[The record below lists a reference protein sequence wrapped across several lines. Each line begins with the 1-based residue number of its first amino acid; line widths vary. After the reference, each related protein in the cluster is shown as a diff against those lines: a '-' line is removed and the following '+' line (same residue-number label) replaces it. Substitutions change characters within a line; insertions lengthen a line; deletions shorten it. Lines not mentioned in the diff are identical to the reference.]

1 MPDNNKPLSPQGYLI
16 GMLPIPDNP
25 FWGDLP
31 EGGHGLPPGGATG
44 QVLTKK
50 SSADYD
56 ADWEDAQGGGG
67 TGTNYQF
74 SVDATNTGDPG
85 TDAAVSVRQ
94 EGAEVGFTFTIP
106 RGAQGPA
113 GADGAPGE
121 RGPQGPAG
129 QDGAEGPQGPK
140 GDPGPQGPAGPEGPQ
155 GPEGPAGADGAPGAK
170 GDPGPQ
176 GPPGEDGAPGA
187 KGEQGPPGPAGQ
199 DGAEGPQGPAGP
211 GVAAGGTTGQILR
224 KKSDADY
231 DTEWVTQQGGGGD
244 TPTFEVGSTTTGEP
258 GSDADVQIEQTGDLV
273 RFDFTIPRGA
283 TGAQGPA
290 GADGAKGD
298 PGPQGPPG
306 EDGAPGAQGPK
317 GDTGP
322 QGEQGPP
329 GPAGQD
335 GAQGPQG
342 PAGPGVAAG
351 GTTGQVLVKSSDA
364 DYDTEWA
371 DPQGGGG
378 GGSGV
383 IIEGKNFLS
392 PVKITKEG
400 SQYYL
405 SLKGSNIMDE
415 LAGVLYCTLTFA
427 TSTPANGR
435 VTVTLPGGEY
445 KPYGVAQ
452 CNMAGVAKIPVT
464 DDHIFVQLNSSA
476 GRLLLNVES
485 LSGAAIE
492 VDTSYTP
499 NGLYI
504 TRWRYNNAS

>member
-1 MPDNNKPLSPQGYLI
+1 MSDNNKPLSPQGYLI
-16 GMLPIPDNP
+16 GMLPFPDNP

-31 EGGHGLPPGGATG
+31 EGGHGLPPGGTTG

-94 EGAEVGFTFTIP
+94 EGAEVGFTFTVP
-106 RGAQGPA
+106 RGTH
-113 GADGAPGE
+113 GE

-129 QDGAEGPQGPK
+129 QDGADGPK
-140 GDPGPQGPAGPEGPQ
+140 GP
-155 GPEGPAGADGAPGAK
+155 K

-187 KGEQGPPGPAGQ
+187 QGEQGPPGPAGQ

-211 GVAAGGTTGQILR
+211 GVAAGGTAGQILR

-231 DTEWVTQQGGGGD
+231 DTEWVTQQGGGGE

-258 GSDADVQIEQTGDLV
+258 GSDAKVQIEQTGDLV

-290 GADGAKGD
+290 GAPGAKGD

-306 EDGAPGAQGPK
+306 EDGAPGAQGDP
-317 GDTGP
+317 GP

-329 GPAGQD
+329 GRAGQD
-335 GAQGPQG
+335 GAEGPQG

-351 GTTGQVLVKSSDA
+351 GTAGQILRKKSA
-364 DYDTEWA
+364 TDYDTEWA

-378 GGSGV
+378 GEVIMAPITTGAITLESQAGGSINLNWDGYSKIKQGILIGKIKFQGTNFGSIDITAGIADNYGV
-383 IIEGKNFLS
+383 GVFS
-392 PVKITKEG
+392 A
-400 SQYYL
+400 S
-405 SLKGSNIMDE
+405 SNVISS
-415 LAGVLYCTLTFA
+415 AGQ
-427 TSTPANGR
+427 
-435 VTVTLPGGEY
+435 VTVSFLTR
-445 KPYGVAQ
+445 
-452 CNMAGVAKIPVT
+452 
-464 DDHIFVQLNSSA
+464 FVQLNF
-476 GRLLLNVES
+476 LDKTLNTITGEIS
-485 LSGAAIE
+485 LSNLYLIPVGG
-492 VDTSYTP
+492 P
-499 NGLYI
+499 N
-504 TRWRYNNAS
+504 

>member
-50 SSADYD
+50 SSTDYD

-67 TGTNYQF
+67 PGTNYQF

-106 RGAQGPA
+106 RGAQGP
-113 GADGAPGE
+113 
-121 RGPQGPAG
+121 Q
-129 QDGAEGPQGPK
+129 
-140 GDPGPQGPAGPEGPQ
+140 
-155 GPEGPAGADGAPGAK
+155 GPAGADGAPGAK

-187 KGEQGPPGPAGQ
+187 KGEQGPPGPPGHY
-199 DGAEGPQGPAGP
+199 GAEGPQGPAGP

-290 GADGAKGD
+290 GADGAPGERGPQGPAGQDGAEGPQGPKGD
-298 PGPQGPPG
+298 PGPAG

-335 GAQGPQG
+335 GAQGPHG

-405 SLKGSNIMDE
+405 SLNGSNIMDE
-415 LAGVLYCTLTFA
+415 LTGVLYCVLTFA

-435 VTVTLPGGEY
+435 VTVALPGGVC
-445 KPYGVAQ
+445 KPYGLVQ
-452 CNMAGVAKIPVT
+452 YNMAGVTRIPVT
-464 DDHIFVQLNSSA
+464 DDLIFVQLNSSA
-476 GRLLLNVES
+476 GRLLLDVKS

-504 TRWRYNNAS
+504 TRWRDNNAS

>member
-16 GMLPIPDNP
+16 GMLPVPDNP

-56 ADWEDAQGGGG
+56 ADWEDPQGGGG

-106 RGAQGPA
+106 RGAQGPQGPA

-140 GDPGPQGPAGPEGPQ
+140 GDPGPEGPQ
-155 GPEGPAGADGAPGAK
+155 GPAGADGAEGPQGPKGDPGQQGPKGDPGPQGKQGPPGPAGQDGAEGPQGPK

-187 KGEQGPPGPAGQ
+187 
-199 DGAEGPQGPAGP
+199 
-211 GVAAGGTTGQILR
+211 
-224 KKSDADY
+224 
-231 DTEWVTQQGGGGD
+231 
-244 TPTFEVGSTTTGEP
+244 
-258 GSDADVQIEQTGDLV
+258 
-273 RFDFTIPRGA
+273 
-283 TGAQGPA
+283 
-290 GADGAKGD
+290 
-298 PGPQGPPG
+298 
-306 EDGAPGAQGPK
+306 
-317 GDTGP
+317 
-322 QGEQGPP
+322 
-329 GPAGQD
+329 
-335 GAQGPQG
+335 QG

-371 DPQGGGG
+371 DPQGGGSG
-378 GGSGV
+378 GV
-383 IIEGKNFLS
+383 VIEGKNFLS

-405 SLKGSNIMDE
+405 SLDGYNIMDE
-415 LAGVLYCTLTFA
+415 LAGLIYCTLTFA

-435 VTVTLPGGEY
+435 VTATLPGGEY

-452 CNMAGVAKIPVT
+452 YNMASVARIPVN
-464 DDHIFVQLNSSA
+464 DEIIFVQLNSSG

-492 VDTSYTP
+492 VDTSHKL

-504 TRWRYNNAS
+504 TRWRDNNAS

>member
-1 MPDNNKPLSPQGYLI
+1 MTDNNKPLSPQGYLI

-74 SVDATNTGDPG
+74 SVDDTNTGDPG

-351 GTTGQVLVKSSDA
+351 GTAGQILRKKSA
-364 DYDTEWA
+364 TDYDTEWA

-378 GGSGV
+378 GGV

-405 SLKGSNIMDE
+405 SLEGYNIMDE

-445 KPYGVAQ
+445 KPYGLSQYNLASVS
-452 CNMAGVAKIPVT
+452 MIPVT
-464 DDHIFVQLNSSA
+464 DDLIFVQLNSSS
-476 GRLLLNVES
+476 GRILLNVKS
-485 LSGAAIE
+485 LSGADIE
-492 VDTSYTP
+492 VDTSYRP

-504 TRWRYNNAS
+504 ERWRDNNAS

>member
-1 MPDNNKPLSPQGYLI
+1 MPENNKPLSPQGYLI
-16 GMLPIPDNP
+16 GMLPMPDNP

-67 TGTNYQF
+67 SGTNYQF
-74 SVDATNTGDPG
+74 SVDATNTGEPG

-94 EGAEVGFTFTIP
+94 EGAEVGFTFTVP
-106 RGAQGPA
+106 RGAQGPAGPQGPA

-140 GDPGPQGPAGPEGPQ
+140 GDPGPEGPQGPKGDPGPQGPAGADGAEGPQGPKGDPGPEGPQ
-155 GPEGPAGADGAPGAK
+155 GPK

-187 KGEQGPPGPAGQ
+187 
-199 DGAEGPQGPAGP
+199 
-211 GVAAGGTTGQILR
+211 
-224 KKSDADY
+224 
-231 DTEWVTQQGGGGD
+231 
-244 TPTFEVGSTTTGEP
+244 
-258 GSDADVQIEQTGDLV
+258 
-273 RFDFTIPRGA
+273 
-283 TGAQGPA
+283 
-290 GADGAKGD
+290 
-298 PGPQGPPG
+298 
-306 EDGAPGAQGPK
+306 
-317 GDTGP
+317 

-351 GTTGQVLVKSSDA
+351 GTAGQILRKKSA
-364 DYDTEWA
+364 TDYDTEWA

-378 GGSGV
+378 GGV
-383 IIEGKNFLS
+383 VIEGKNFIS

-400 SQYYL
+400 SLYYL
-405 SLKGSNIMDE
+405 SLDGYNIMDE
-415 LAGVLYCTLTFA
+415 LAGVLYCTLRFA
-427 TSTPANGR
+427 TSTPSDGR

-445 KPYGVAQ
+445 NPFGVVQ
-452 CNMAGVAKIPVT
+452 YNMAGVARIPVT
-464 DDHIFVQLNSSA
+464 DDLIFVQLNSSS
-476 GRLLLNVES
+476 GRLVLYVAS
-485 LSGAAIE
+485 LSGDAIE
-492 VDTSYTP
+492 VDTSYTA
-499 NGLYI
+499 NSLYI
-504 TRWRYNNAS
+504 VRWRDNNAS

>member
-106 RGAQGPA
+106 RGAQ
-113 GADGAPGE
+113 
-121 RGPQGPAG
+121 
-129 QDGAEGPQGPK
+129 
-140 GDPGPQGPAGPEGPQ
+140 
-155 GPEGPAGADGAPGAK
+155 GPAGADGAPGAK

-317 GDTGP
+317 GGTGP

-351 GTTGQVLVKSSDA
+351 GTAGQILRKKSA
-364 DYDTEWA
+364 TDYDTEWA

-378 GGSGV
+378 GGV

-405 SLKGSNIMDE
+405 SLEGYNIMDE

-445 KPYGVAQ
+445 KPYGVSQ
-452 CNMAGVAKIPVT
+452 YNMASVSRIPVT
-464 DDHIFVQLNSSA
+464 DDLIFVQLNSSS
-476 GRLLLNVES
+476 GRILLNVKS
-485 LSGAAIE
+485 LSGADIE
-492 VDTSYTP
+492 VDTSYMP

-504 TRWRYNNAS
+504 ARWRDNNAS

>member
-16 GMLPIPDNP
+16 GMLPMPDNP

-50 SSADYD
+50 SGADYD
-56 ADWEDAQGGGG
+56 ADWEDVQGGGG
-67 TGTNYQF
+67 TGTDYKF
-74 SVDATNTGDPG
+74 SVDDTITGEPG
-85 TDAAVSVRQ
+85 TDAIVSVRQ
-94 EGAEVGFTFTIP
+94 EGAEVGFTFTVP
-106 RGAQGPA
+106 RGAVGPT
-113 GADGAPGE
+113 
-121 RGPQGPAG
+121 
-129 QDGAEGPQGPK
+129 
-140 GDPGPQGPAGPEGPQ
+140 
-155 GPEGPAGADGAPGAK
+155 GADGAPGAK

-176 GPPGEDGAPGA
+176 GPPGEDGAEGPQGPKGDPGPQGPPGEDGAPGA
-187 KGEQGPPGPAGQ
+187 QGPQGDPGPQGEQGPPGPAGQ

-283 TGAQGPA
+283 TGAKGPA
-290 GADGAKGD
+290 GADGAPGAKGD

-306 EDGAPGAQGPK
+306 EDGAPGAKGEQGPPGPAGQDGAEGPQGPK
-317 GDTGP
+317 GDPGP

-335 GAQGPQG
+335 GAEGPQG

-364 DYDTEWA
+364 DYDTEWKT
-371 DPQGGGG
+371 PSGG
-378 GGSGV
+378 GGSSIQEVRIPGTELTVESAGSFWFLKRKSGNILDDVGDNPLGFFLGIQTENTSRLEVVQFSGV
-383 IIEGKNFLS
+383 VVGGYCAGAADLMQL
-392 PVKITKEG
+392 G
-400 SQYYL
+400 SHF
-405 SLKGSNIMDE
+405 D
-415 LAGVLYCTLTFA
+415 FA
-427 TSTPANGR
+427 FVSISVNTHNEALQIGLNKLDGTAITPANA
-435 VTVTLPGGEY
+435 L
-445 KPYGVAQ
+445 
-452 CNMAGVAKIPVT
+452 
-464 DDHIFVQLNSSA
+464 
-476 GRLLLNVES
+476 
-485 LSGAAIE
+485 
-492 VDTSYTP
+492 TSTTA
-499 NGLYI
+499 LVI
-504 TRWRYNNAS
+504 KKVV

>member
-106 RGAQGPA
+106 RGAQGP
-113 GADGAPGE
+113 
-121 RGPQGPAG
+121 Q
-129 QDGAEGPQGPK
+129 
-140 GDPGPQGPAGPEGPQ
+140 
-155 GPEGPAGADGAPGAK
+155 GPAGADGAPGAK

-290 GADGAKGD
+290 GADGAPGERGPQGPAGQDGAEGPQGPKGD
-298 PGPQGPPG
+298 PGPAG

-405 SLKGSNIMDE
+405 SLERYNIMDE
-415 LAGVLYCTLTFA
+415 LAGALYCTLTFA

-445 KPYGVAQ
+445 KPYGVSQ
-452 CNMAGVAKIPVT
+452 YNMASVSRIPVT
-464 DDHIFVQLNSSA
+464 DDLIFVQLNSSS
-476 GRLLLNVES
+476 GRILLNVKS
-485 LSGAAIE
+485 LSGADIE
-492 VDTSYTP
+492 VDTSYSP

-504 TRWRYNNAS
+504 ARWRDNNAS

>member
-16 GMLPIPDNP
+16 GMLPVPDNP

-31 EGGHGLPPGGATG
+31 EGGHGLPPGGTTG

-50 SSADYD
+50 SGADYD
-56 ADWEDAQGGGG
+56 ADWEDVQGGGG
-67 TGTNYQF
+67 AGTDYQF

-94 EGAEVGFTFTIP
+94 EGAVVGFTFTIP
-106 RGAQGPA
+106 RGAQ
-113 GADGAPGE
+113 
-121 RGPQGPAG
+121 
-129 QDGAEGPQGPK
+129 
-140 GDPGPQGPAGPEGPQ
+140 
-155 GPEGPAGADGAPGAK
+155 GPAGADGAPGAK

-187 KGEQGPPGPAGQ
+187 QGEQGPPGPAGQ
-199 DGAEGPQGPAGP
+199 DGAEGPQGPAGPGGAEGPQGPAGP

-231 DTEWVTQQGGGGD
+231 DTEWVTQQGGGGTGTD
-244 TPTFEVGSTTTGEP
+244 YQFSVDATNTGEP
-258 GSDADVQIEQTGDLV
+258 GTDAAVSV
-273 RFDFTIPRGA
+273 RQEGAEVGFTFTVPRGA
-283 TGAQGPA
+283 VGPA
-290 GADGAKGD
+290 GADGK
-298 PGPQGPPG
+298 
-306 EDGAPGAQGPK
+306 DGAPGAPGAPGK
-317 GDTGP
+317 DGAPGA

-335 GAQGPQG
+335 GAEGPQG

-378 GGSGV
+378 GGV
-383 IIEGKNFLS
+383 VIEGKNFLS

-405 SLKGSNIMDE
+405 SLEGSNIMDE
-415 LAGVLYCTLTFA
+415 LAGALYCTLTFA

-435 VTVTLPGGEY
+435 VTVTLAGGEY
-445 KPYGVAQ
+445 KPYGVAEY
-452 CNMAGVAKIPVT
+452 NMAGVSRIPVN
-464 DDHIFVQLNSSA
+464 DDLIFVQLISSA
-476 GRLLLNVES
+476 GKLLLNVES
-485 LSGAAIE
+485 LSGDAIE
-492 VDTSYTP
+492 VDTNHTP

-504 TRWRYNNAS
+504 TRWRDNNAS

>member
-16 GMLPIPDNP
+16 GMLPVPDNP

-67 TGTNYQF
+67 SGTNYQF

-106 RGAQGPA
+106 RGAQGP
-113 GADGAPGE
+113 
-121 RGPQGPAG
+121 Q
-129 QDGAEGPQGPK
+129 
-140 GDPGPQGPAGPEGPQ
+140 
-155 GPEGPAGADGAPGAK
+155 GPAGADGAPGAK

-306 EDGAPGAQGPK
+306 EDGAPGAQG
-317 GDTGP
+317 
-322 QGEQGPP
+322 EQGPP

-435 VTVTLPGGEY
+435 VTLTLPGGEY

-452 CNMAGVAKIPVT
+452 YNMAGVASIPVT
-464 DDHIFVQLNSSA
+464 DDLIFVQLNSSD

-492 VDTSYTP
+492 VDTSYMP

-504 TRWRYNNAS
+504 TRWRDNNAS

>member
-106 RGAQGPA
+106 RGARGPA

-155 GPEGPAGADGAPGAK
+155 GPEGPAGA
-170 GDPGPQ
+170 
-176 GPPGEDGAPGA
+176 E
-187 KGEQGPPGPAGQ
+187 
-199 DGAEGPQGPAGP
+199 GAE
-211 GVAAGGTTGQILR
+211 
-224 KKSDADY
+224 
-231 DTEWVTQQGGGGD
+231 
-244 TPTFEVGSTTTGEP
+244 
-258 GSDADVQIEQTGDLV
+258 
-273 RFDFTIPRGA
+273 
-283 TGAQGPA
+283 
-290 GADGAKGD
+290 
-298 PGPQGPPG
+298 
-306 EDGAPGAQGPK
+306 
-317 GDTGP
+317 GP

-452 CNMAGVAKIPVT
+452 YNMAGVAKIPVT

-499 NGLYI
+499 NGLHI
-504 TRWRYNNAS
+504 TRWRDNNAS

>member
-155 GPEGPAGADGAPGAK
+155 GPEGPAGAEGAEGPQGPK
-170 GDPGPQ
+170 GGPGDPGPQ
-176 GPPGEDGAPGA
+176 GP
-187 KGEQGPPGPAGQ
+187 KGDP
-199 DGAEGPQGPAGP
+199 
-211 GVAAGGTTGQILR
+211 
-224 KKSDADY
+224 
-231 DTEWVTQQGGGGD
+231 
-244 TPTFEVGSTTTGEP
+244 
-258 GSDADVQIEQTGDLV
+258 
-273 RFDFTIPRGA
+273 
-283 TGAQGPA
+283 
-290 GADGAKGD
+290 GD

-445 KPYGVAQ
+445 KPYGVALYY
-452 CNMAGVAKIPVT
+452 MAGVAKIPVT

-499 NGLYI
+499 TGLYI
-504 TRWRYNNAS
+504 TRWRDNNAS